1 MAEAFI
7 LSAEQ
12 LRCLLVRQEGELE
25 DSGEVCC
32 VIEKCKLELAEVRTL
47 RFPLIGTRNEN
58 IRGTAHG
65 RCSGG

>member
-1 MAEAFI
+1 M
-7 LSAEQ
+7 
-12 LRCLLVRQEGELE
+12 RHEGELE

-32 VIEKCKLELAEVRTL
+32 AIGKCQLEVAEVRTL

-58 IRGTAHG
+58 IRGTTHG